1 MTCQFA
7 RVYMEADDLYSTI
20 RQHVLFQELGI
31 KKSRNDCPVLLTVPQ
46 SWTKEQLE
54 RLVQIFF
61 ENFNA
66 PGVYI
71 ATQPLMALYG
81 CGVVTGLVVDIGHNT
96 TNVSIAVDSCLQLQ
110 CNFSSPVA
118 GKELTAYMFRSM
130 QEDEVLNNEFKKHSE
145 ESGEE
150 IKLDEEFARYVKELP
165 GVCNVLVGHEI
176 EENLLSVE
184 IPASIVSTPSA
195 AKEDTPA
202 AVDAVEEQDALKKI
216 PDREEIEYKGKKVTA
231 CT

>member
-1 MTCQFA
+1 M
-7 RVYMEADDLYSTI
+7 
-20 RQHVLFQELGI
+20 
-31 KKSRNDCPVLLTVPQ
+31 PQ

-54 RLVQIFF
+54 RIVQMFF
-61 ENFNA
+61 ESFNA

-96 TNVSIAVDSCLQLQ
+96 TNVSIAIDSCLQLQ
-110 CNFSSPVA
+110 SHFTSPVA
-118 GKELTAYMFRSM
+118 GKMLTAFLYQSM
-130 QEDEVLNNEFKKHSE
+130 QNDEILINEFKRHSE

-150 IKLDEEFARYVKELP
+150 MKLDEEFARYVKELP

-216 PDREEIEYKGKKVTA
+216 PDREEIEYKGKKVNCLIIWVVWI
-231 CT
+231 CTSWKRN